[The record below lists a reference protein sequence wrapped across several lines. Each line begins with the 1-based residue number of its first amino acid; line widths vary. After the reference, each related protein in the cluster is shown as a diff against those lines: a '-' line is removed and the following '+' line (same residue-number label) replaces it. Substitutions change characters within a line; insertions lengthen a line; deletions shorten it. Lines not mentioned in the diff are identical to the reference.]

1 MTNQKK
7 KLLKPTS
14 NSRLKQQIGYFIKKT
29 SMYWGNILSY
39 LCSTESVEQR
49 IYVQLANNIFLPIV
63 DIFASIRFDKN
74 CL

>member
-1 MTNQKK
+1 
-7 KLLKPTS
+7 
-14 NSRLKQQIGYFIKKT
+14 
-29 SMYWGNILSY
+29 MYWGNILSY